1 MRPHDDTG
9 KAGRIMEYWYNL
21 SSGQIEQ
28 GQQSDYSQLLGPYA
42 SEAEARRALET
53 AAAKSKAWDEKEREF
68 RDD

>member
-1 MRPHDDTG
+1 
-9 KAGRIMEYWYNL
+9 MEYWYNL
-21 SSGQIEQ
+21 SSGQIER

-53 AAAKSKAWDEKEREF
+53 AAAKSKAFDEKEREF